1 VNRVLTV
8 DCHVQEDQRAAEIK
22 KVRETM
28 KQTLAERHRSSDP
41 APVVDLTRD
50 GGDAET
56 NKRKAD
62 APAPSKHAPAESK
75 RRVTDRIMAAMKQDG
90 KELIEAVDEIE
101 KKKMDRLEEI
111 LTKALSG
118 RSQTRSGSA
127 VEDGP
132 PRQDERLEKR
142 VDGLETKVD
151 GIKSSLDRLILLF
164 EEGP

>member
-1 VNRVLTV
+1 
-8 DCHVQEDQRAAEIK
+8 
-22 KVRETM
+22 M

-41 APVVDLTRD
+41 APVVDLTAN
-50 GGDAET
+50 GADAET

-62 APAPSKHAPAESK
+62 APSKHAPAESK
-75 RRVTDRIMAAMKQDG
+75 RRVTDRIMAGMKEDG
-90 KELIEAVDEIE
+90 KELIAAVEEIE

-118 RSQTRSGSA
+118 RGQSRSGSA
-127 VEDGP
+127 VKDGP
-132 PRQDERLEKR
+132 SGQDERLEKR

-151 GIKSSLDRLILLF
+151 GIKSSLDRLVHLF